1 MRTYMAIIGTIA
13 LLATTA
19 AFGKGW
25 AATPTGRDKITAY
38 GYPAVTETQTT
49 WAAQQQTDQQ
59 TPNPM
64 LMSAILEAPV
74 VLTAGHGG
82 GGMHSGGGGMHGGGG
97 SFHGGGGS
105 FHGGPAHGGFHR
117 DFDSHGHGDFHHG
130 HNDFDFRL
138 GFGLGY
144 PYGYGYYPYQYYSP
158 YGYSP
163 YSYYPY
169 GYGYYY
175 PYGYY
180 YGNPTYSYPYFS
192 FSW

>member
-1 MRTYMAIIGTIA
+1 MRTYMAIIGAIA

-19 AFGKGW
+19 ALGQGW
-25 AATPTGRDKITAY
+25 AAAPTGIDKITAY

-49 WAAQQQTDQQ
+49 WVAQQQTDQQ

-82 GGMHSGGGGMHGGGG
+82 GGMH
-97 SFHGGGGS
+97 GGGGS

-117 DFDSHGHGDFHHG
+117 DFDSRGHREFDDFHHG
-130 HNDFDFRL
+130 HHNDFDFRL
-138 GFGLGY
+138 GFGY
-144 PYGYGYYPYQYYSP
+144 PYGYGYYPYRYYYP
-158 YGYSP
+158 YG
-163 YSYYPY
+163 YYPY

-180 YGNPTYSYPYFS
+180 YGNPTYSYPFPNFS